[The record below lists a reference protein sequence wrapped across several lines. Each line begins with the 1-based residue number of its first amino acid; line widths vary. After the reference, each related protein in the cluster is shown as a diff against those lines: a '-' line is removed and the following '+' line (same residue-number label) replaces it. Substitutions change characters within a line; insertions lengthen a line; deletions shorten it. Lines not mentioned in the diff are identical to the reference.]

1 MGNRAIGKGQFFQ
14 GFINLVTGTDAMNH
28 QAASG
33 KLSLS
38 LLLILLASSCPFG
51 SANSAYTA
59 ESAAGLRATLPSGR
73 RITPAGDWI
82 KVAPYPYTLAVRPDG
97 NQVVVPSIGWPFSL
111 NIIDQPGAT
120 TANASV
126 QRIPA
131 GRKNDPQI
139 QVHTGIVY
147 SADGR
152 LLYDATGDTGAV
164 HIFST
169 QNWKRV
175 GEIPLNGVTAGK
187 NFAQSFAAAVA
198 LTPDGRLLYVL
209 DQGNWR
215 VVVIDTAS
223 CQRIAS
229 LPTGANPFSIAL
241 SPDARRLYVT
251 NSGLFEYK
259 TLPGADKT
267 DILHSGVGFPPFGYP
282 SKAAREGVR
291 AQGINV
297 PGLGEENDP
306 RGSSLW
312 SYDVADPAK
321 PNLLAQLRL
330 GQSIGS
336 DSASAAKSAIGG
348 ASPTGVVAGSDHVYV
363 SLAHEDSIAVISADG
378 SRLLQEIALTPFEGA
393 DFVDRHGRPLRGI
406 MPAGL
411 ALRGRRLY
419 IAEAGINA
427 VAVIDTGKGHVLG
440 HLPVGWFPTAV
451 AVSLDGSLLYVANT
465 KGKGSGP
472 NGGDAFHP
480 VNTGSYIGELEFGS
494 VSVIRLADESH
505 LQAST
510 AVVVANNLAAA
521 APNAPLP
528 RLKHVFLVIRENRT
542 YDEILGDLAGSDGD
556 PKLARWGMHGWLS
569 SAPQDKTIAVT
580 PNAHALAQRFA
591 TSDRFFVDSDV
602 SADGHRWVMGAAPTP
617 WFHVA
622 WTSNYGGRRT
632 GDDFSAAPGR
642 RALNGGNDAPMP
654 EDEPEFGTLWEHIAD
669 AGLSIRNYGEG
680 LEIEGAQEIDGT
692 APTGQRLVLNSPVPQ
707 PVFTST
713 DREFPTFNLGIPDQY
728 RYNEF
733 AKDFAQVLDKGD
745 APSLI
750 VIRLPCDHTAG
761 PRVKDG
767 YPDRGS
773 YVADNDLALGK
784 IVEFVSR
791 SAIWKDSAIF
801 VVEDDAQGGVD
812 HVDAHRSVMLAISP
826 YIRKGAVSH
835 RHSSMGS
842 IQKTAYELLGL
853 GPLNLEDR
861 LAPDLSD
868 MFSAMPDLE
877 PFSSVASDPHIF
889 DPAKARVA
897 RPRNAEQARELL
909 DCDDPKEIEAEFRRE
924 AKTAKTAESGGR

>member
-1 MGNRAIGKGQFFQ
+1 M
-14 GFINLVTGTDAMNH
+14 
-28 QAASG
+28 
-33 KLSLS
+33 
-38 LLLILLASSCPFG
+38 
-51 SANSAYTA
+51 
-59 ESAAGLRATLPSGR
+59 
-73 RITPAGDWI
+73 
-82 KVAPYPYTLAVRPDG
+82 APYPYTLAVRPDG

-111 NIIDQPGAT
+111 NIIDHPGTT
-120 TANASV
+120 TAGAATANTSV

-131 GRKNDPQI
+131 GRKNDPQL

-147 SADGR
+147 SPDAQ

-169 QNWKRV
+169 QTWKRV
-175 GEIPLNGVTAGK
+175 GEIPLDGITAGK

-198 LTPDGRLLYVL
+198 LTPDGRLLYLL

-223 CQRIAS
+223 RQRIAS

-259 TLPGADKT
+259 TLPGADKK
-267 DILHSGVGFPPFGYP
+267 DILQRGVSFPPFGYP

-291 AQGINV
+291 AEGVDV
-297 PGLGEENDP
+297 PGLGPENDP

-312 SYDVADPAK
+312 SYDVTDPAEAK
-321 PNLLAQLRL
+321 LLARLRL
-330 GQSIGS
+330 GQAIGG

-348 ASPTGVVAGSDHVYV
+348 ASPTGVVADSSHVYV
-363 SLAHEDSIAVISADG
+363 SLAHEDSVAVISADG
-378 SRLLQEIALTPFEGA
+378 GRLLQEIPLTPFEGA
-393 DFVDRHGRPLRGI
+393 DFLDRRGRPLRGI
-406 MPAGL
+406 MPAGM
-411 ALRGRRLY
+411 ALRGQRLY
-419 IAEAGINA
+419 VAEAGINA
-427 VAVIDTGKGHVLG
+427 VAVIDTGQGDRDKGSVLG

-451 AVSLDGSLLYVANT
+451 AISPDGGLLYVANT

-472 NGGDAFHP
+472 NGGKAFHP
-480 VNTGSYIGELEFGS
+480 ENTGSYIGELEFGS
-494 VSVIRLADESH
+494 VSVIRLGDESR
-505 LQAST
+505 LRAST
-510 AVVVANNLAAA
+510 GAVVANNLAAA
-521 APNAPLP
+521 APRATLP
-528 RLKHVFLVIRENRT
+528 RLKHVFLIIRENRT
-542 YDEILGDLAGSDGD
+542 YDEILGDLANADGD
-556 PKLARWGMHGWLS
+556 PKLARWGMRGWLAA
-569 SAPQDKTIAVT
+569 APQDKTIPVT
-580 PNAHALAQRFA
+580 PNAHALAQRFG

-632 GDDFSAAPGR
+632 GDEFSAAPGR

-669 AGLSIRNYGEG
+669 GGLSIRNYGEG
-680 LEIEGAQEIDGT
+680 IEVEGAQEADGT

-713 DREFPTFNLGIPDQY
+713 DPDFPTFNLGIPDQY
-728 RYNEF
+728 RYHEF
-733 AKDFAQVLDKGD
+733 AKDFGQVLAKGD

-761 PRVKDG
+761 PRAQDG

-784 IVEFVSR
+784 IVEFVSH

-826 YIRKGAVSH
+826 YIRKGIVSH

-842 IQKTAYELLGL
+842 IQKTAYELLGI

-868 MFSAMPDLE
+868 MFTLTPDLE
-877 PFSSVASDPHIF
+877 PFTAVASDPRIF
-889 DPAKARVA
+889 DATKARVA
-897 RPRNAEQARELL
+897 RPKNAKQARELL

-924 AKTAKTAESGGR
+924 AKKAKQWRMADDRASKLSAKHMPGRTQIQKQASKKRGLLEGPRFLVDGLS